1 MLVIT
6 LTKKLGTTCSLL
18 KRSKN
23 LKSQQ
28 TQLGPDQNFFLMM
41 IMLVFKVMKSSVTV
55 SNKAVVSKD
64 DESVVVLMVAF
75 MMNKV
80 FILKTTTVVLVL
92 IFIYDAKILRTLKI
106 MSLRFIFMTKMMN
119 NDMIMMAAL
128 ILNKVFNGEEK

>member
-1 MLVIT
+1 
-6 LTKKLGTTCSLL
+6 
-18 KRSKN
+18 
-23 LKSQQ
+23 
-28 TQLGPDQNFFLMM
+28 M